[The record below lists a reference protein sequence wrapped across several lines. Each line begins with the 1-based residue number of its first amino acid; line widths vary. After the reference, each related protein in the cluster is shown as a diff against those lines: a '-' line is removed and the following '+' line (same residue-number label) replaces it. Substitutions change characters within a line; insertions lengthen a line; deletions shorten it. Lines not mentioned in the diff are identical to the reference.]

1 MAIIV
6 LIALLLVVAFILSTR
21 CSKREKATKVKWI
34 QQSNQT
40 KSRPNMN
47 GFLFVSAYLNVCYL
61 YGFQIYVVDYQKR
74 HNGRENNQSYKSD
87 TFG

>member
-1 MAIIV
+1 
-6 LIALLLVVAFILSTR
+6 
-21 CSKREKATKVKWI
+21 
-34 QQSNQT
+34 
-40 KSRPNMN
+40 MN

-61 YGFQIYVVDYQKR
+61 YEFQIYVVDYQKR

>member
-6 LIALLLVVAFILSTR
+6 LIALLLVVAFSINKML
-21 CSKREKATKVKWI
+21 KKKKATKVKWI